1 MAVKI
6 HYSAHTRHWTGWI
19 PALTAAFAETELDAQ
34 LTTDAD
40 APESFDY
47 MVHSPDGPVSD
58 FRPFTNLR
66 AVLSTWAGVENIVH
80 NETLTVP
87 LVRMVDPGM
96 IEGMVEWVTAH
107 VLRHHINLD
116 ELVLNEDGRWL
127 KHISPPLARTRTV
140 AMLGLGVLGTA
151 CSKSLMNMNFNVIG
165 WSRSQKKIGG
175 MECMTG
181 MDGLRSA
188 ISRAD
193 FAVLLMPLTSET
205 ENIVGED
212 FFSRMKDGAVFLN
225 AGRGGLVDDEALL
238 RAVDSGK
245 LRNATLDVFRQEPL
259 PPQHPFHLHPGVTVS
274 PHIASETRPET
285 ASRVIAENIARDIRG
300 LPLMNLVDRRR
311 GY

>member
-6 HYSAHTRHWTGWI
+6 HYSAHSRHWANWI
-19 PALTAAFAETELDAQ
+19 PALTAAFAETGLDAQ

-47 MVHSPDGPVSD
+47 MVHSPDGPISD
-58 FRPFTNLR
+58 FRPFANLR
-66 AVLSTWAGVENIVH
+66 AVLCTWAGVENIVH

-107 VLRHHINLD
+107 VLRHHIHLD
-116 ELVLNEDGRWL
+116 KLVLNQDGKWL
-127 KHISPPLARTRTV
+127 KHISPPLARKRTV

-165 WSRSQKKIGG
+165 WSRSKKKIGG
-175 MECMTG
+175 MECMSG
-181 MDGLRSA
+181 KDGLRSA
-188 ISRAD
+188 VSRAD
-193 FAVLLMPLTSET
+193 FIVLLMPLTSET
-205 ENIVGED
+205 ENIVGEEC
-212 FFSRMKDGAVFLN
+212 FSGMKDGAVLLN
-225 AGRGGLVDDEALL
+225 AGRGALVDDEALL
-238 RAVDSGK
+238 RALDSGK

-259 PPQHPFHLHPGVTVS
+259 PPRHPFHLHPGVTVS

-285 ASRVIAENIARDIRG
+285 ASRVIAENIARDLKE
-300 LPLMNLVDRRR
+300 LPLMHLVDRHR

>member
-1 MAVKI
+1 
-6 HYSAHTRHWTGWI
+6 
-19 PALTAAFAETELDAQ
+19 
-34 LTTDAD
+34 
-40 APESFDY
+40 
-47 MVHSPDGPVSD
+47 
-58 FRPFTNLR
+58 
-66 AVLSTWAGVENIVH
+66 
-80 NETLTVP
+80 
-87 LVRMVDPGM
+87 
-96 IEGMVEWVTAH
+96 
-107 VLRHHINLD
+107 
-116 ELVLNEDGRWL
+116 
-127 KHISPPLARTRTV
+127 
-140 AMLGLGVLGTA
+140 
-151 CSKSLMNMNFNVIG
+151 
-165 WSRSQKKIGG
+165 
-175 MECMTG
+175 MTG

-300 LPLMNLVDRRR
+300 LPLMNLVDRHR